1 MTNFLKTD
9 LFSHKNDPIL
19 NLQTI
24 QKLQEM
30 MESIVYICMCCSIQI
45 FQEAVTNP
53 TKLNPFNVT
62 NIFFATE
69 MLAIF
74 AFASSILFGQKD
86 NKRYRNSDS
95 KNEKCGDQVLT

>member
-30 MESIVYICMCCSIQI
+30 MSQSDTSACAVIQI

-53 TKLNPFNVT
+53 TKLNPFNMT
-62 NIFFATE
+62 NIF
-69 MLAIF
+69 L
-74 AFASSILFGQKD
+74 QQ
-86 NKRYRNSDS
+86 R
-95 KNEKCGDQVLT
+95 C